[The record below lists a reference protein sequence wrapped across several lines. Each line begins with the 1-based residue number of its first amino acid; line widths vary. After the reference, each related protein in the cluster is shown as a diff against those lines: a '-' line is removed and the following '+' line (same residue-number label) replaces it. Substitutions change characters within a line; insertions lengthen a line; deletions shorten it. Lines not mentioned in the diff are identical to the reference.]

1 MLTNVDL
8 RPAEIKDLP
17 TLMRIEAECFI
28 APYNKEQ
35 FLYELKENP
44 VSNVVV
50 VEYNGIIVGFYDY
63 WHTFDSATICQIA
76 VSKLYRRLGLA
87 DLMLKDIIKDCYA
100 KRVVNITLEVRT
112 NNVAAI
118 KLYEKNGFIKVLTK
132 PQYYSNG
139 DDAFYMVRKVEI

>member
-1 MLTNVDL
+1 MLGYVDL

-17 TLMRIEAECFI
+17 TLMGIEEECFL

-35 FLYELKENP
+35 FLYELKENS
-44 VSNVVV
+44 VSNVTV
-50 VEYNGIIVGFYDY
+50 VELNGVIVGFYDY

-76 VSKLYRRLGLA
+76 VSKAYRRLGLA
-87 DLMLKDIIKDCYA
+87 DLMLKDIIKDCFA

-112 NNVAAI
+112 NNIAAI
-118 KLYEKNGFIKVLTK
+118 KLYEKNGFEKVLTK